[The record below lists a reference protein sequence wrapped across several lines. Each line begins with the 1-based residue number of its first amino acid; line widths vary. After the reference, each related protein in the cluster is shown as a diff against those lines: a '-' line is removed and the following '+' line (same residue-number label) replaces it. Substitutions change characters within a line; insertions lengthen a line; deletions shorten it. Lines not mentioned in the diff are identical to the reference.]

1 MPAKSLHIFTSKLID
16 YAGLFPP
23 ASLDLKS
30 AFYNYLNYISKSPYS
45 WMLAKFICPAS
56 RLSELDILIENE
68 KIAFENPLS
77 FSVLGLS
84 SVHSSEFLDSISHDV
99 SLISDFNV
107 KYSGRINVDAFE
119 VRLPNDIFSI
129 KGDKVL
135 YDMIRLTSEK
145 LEKIN
150 GKQLCLFFE
159 ALPDENL
166 TALAEAISAHIKTG
180 GKSGY
185 KLRTGGVEASAFPPS
200 EKIATAI
207 MTCKDFEVPIKF
219 TAGLHHPIRHY
230 NDAVKTK
237 MHGFINVFC
246 SGVLHCCHSL
256 EREVI
261 AEILSDENPDNFKFT
276 DSSIQWKNLI
286 VLASKAEEVRNNFM
300 LSYGSCSFDEPV
312 DDLKKLGL
320 LNI

>member
-1 MPAKSLHIFTSKLID
+1 MPAKSLHIFMSKLID

-45 WMLAKFICPAS
+45 WMMAKFICPVS
-56 RLSELDILIENE
+56 KLTELDKLIENE
-68 KIAFENPLS
+68 KITFGYPLS
-77 FSVLGLS
+77 FSVLGSS
-84 SVHSSEFLDSISHDV
+84 SVHSSEFLDSISRDV
-99 SLISDFNV
+99 NLINNFIT
-107 KYSGRINVDAFE
+107 KYSGMINIDAFE

-129 KGDKVL
+129 KCDRVL
-135 YDMIRLTSEK
+135 QDMIRLTSEK

-166 TALAEAISAHIKTG
+166 PALAEAISAHIKTG

-200 EKIATAI
+200 EKIAFAI
-207 MTCKDFEVPIKF
+207 MTCKEYEVPMKF

-230 NDAVKTK
+230 NDSVKTK
-237 MHGFINVFC
+237 MHGFINVF
-246 SGVLHCCHSL
+246 SAGILHCCYNF
-256 EREVI
+256 ERDVMVEM
-261 AEILSDENPDNFKFT
+261 LSDENPENFKFT
-276 DSSIQWKNLI
+276 DNSMQWKNLI
-286 VLASKAEEVRNNFM
+286 VLASKVEEVRKNFM

-312 DDLKKLGL
+312 DDLKKLNL
-320 LNI
+320 L